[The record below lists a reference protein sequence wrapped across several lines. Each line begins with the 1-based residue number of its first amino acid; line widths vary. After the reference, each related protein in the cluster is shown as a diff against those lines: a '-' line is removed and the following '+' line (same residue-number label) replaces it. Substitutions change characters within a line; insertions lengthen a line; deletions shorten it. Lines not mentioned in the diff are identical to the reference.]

1 MRGSFVLVNYN
12 RREELLIT
20 LAKTKAIIAQ
30 SRGEYEIVVVDNAST
45 DGSSAAVKAQHDD
58 VVLIENPVNTG
69 APAWNLGFAR
79 ARGEYF
85 IIIDD
90 DSHVVSGLQ
99 EALDHMDVHQDIG
112 VLALNVLT
120 GPYTSAG
127 WGWQDG
133 QNIVGFIGCG
143 AIYRKK
149 VYEQVGGYAD
159 WIFLYANEWDLGLR
173 VIDAG
178 YRVSYFAGCTV
189 DHRTSALNRTN
200 KRLRVFVT
208 CHEMGIVY
216 KHFPE
221 NRWKYISRIFFNN
234 MKGLRQAQFKLTWY
248 HFLGAV
254 KFFKIKK
261 TLTRTP
267 VNKRSQDMFLSI
279 FKHTNP
285 AFNFIKR
292 DLLSIVKSITNT
304 FKADKP
310 TLLIKK

>member
-178 YRVSYFAGCTV
+178 YRVSYFADCTV

-200 KRLRVFVT
+200 KRLRILCT
-208 CHEMGIVY
+208 KHEMGIIY
-216 KHFPE
+216 KHF
-221 NRWKYISRIFFNN
+221 NTSRWKYISRLILNNLKPLQRGHFKETYYNILGFYEFFRFRKSLKQTPVSMATQNFFLNN
-234 MKGLRQAQFKLTWY
+234 FTTARFAFGFIKYNATRVARVL
-248 HFLGAV
+248 
-254 KFFKIKK
+254 KIK
-261 TLTRTP
+261 P
-267 VNKRSQDMFLSI
+267 A
-279 FKHTNP
+279 HT
-285 AFNFIKR
+285 FIKA
-292 DLLSIVKSITNT
+292 K
-304 FKADKP
+304 
-310 TLLIKK
+310 